1 MFACKESRT
10 AIREIKGLIMNYR
23 EHLIIAAS
31 IGMIIANL
39 AYIYSIIK
47 PTYKKKRIEQYKLMN
62 YASNFLEHEIIY
74 IQLLIDDKE
83 TSEADKKQLSR
94 FLEEYKKDFEE
105 IQREAEEVN

>member
-1 MFACKESRT
+1 
-10 AIREIKGLIMNYR
+10 MNYR
-23 EHLIIAAS
+23 EYLIIAAS

-47 PTYKKKRIEQYKLMN
+47 TTYKKKRIEQYKLMN
-62 YASNFLEHEIIY
+62 YASNFLEQEIIY
-74 IQLLIDDKE
+74 IQLFMDDKE
-83 TSEADKKQLSR
+83 IREADKKLLSR

>member
-1 MFACKESRT
+1 
-10 AIREIKGLIMNYR
+10 MNYR
-23 EHLIIAAS
+23 EYLIIAAS

-39 AYIYSIIK
+39 VYIYSIIK
-47 PTYKKKRIEQYKLMN
+47 PTHKKKRIEQYKLMN

-105 IQREAEEVN
+105 IQREAEEVD

>member
-1 MFACKESRT
+1 
-10 AIREIKGLIMNYR
+10 MNYR
-23 EHLIIAAS
+23 ESLIIAAS
-31 IGMIIANL
+31 IGMIIAIL

-62 YASNFLEHEIIY
+62 YASNFLEQEIIY
-74 IQLLIDDKE
+74 IQLLMDDKE
-83 TSEADKKQLSR
+83 IREADKKLLSR

>member
-1 MFACKESRT
+1 
-10 AIREIKGLIMNYR
+10 MNYITYF
-23 EHLIIAAS
+23 IIAAS
-31 IGMIIANL
+31 IGMLIANL
-39 AYIYSIIK
+39 VYIYSIIK

-83 TSEADKKQLSR
+83 TSEVDKKQLSR

>member
-1 MFACKESRT
+1 
-10 AIREIKGLIMNYR
+10 MNYR
-23 EHLIIAAS
+23 EYLTIAAG
-31 IGMIIANL
+31 IGMLIANL

-83 TSEADKKQLSR
+83 TSEADKKLLRR
-94 FLEEYKKDFEE
+94 FLEEYQKDFKE

>member
-1 MFACKESRT
+1 
-10 AIREIKGLIMNYR
+10 MNYR

-39 AYIYSIIK
+39 VYIYSIIK
-47 PTYKKKRIEQYKLMN
+47 PTHKKKRIEQYKLMN

-74 IQLLIDDKE
+74 IQLLMDDKE
-83 TSEADKKQLSR
+83 IREADKKLLSR
-94 FLEEYKKDFEE
+94 FLEEYQKDFKE